1 MVCSPQAFGTTEGR
15 LFLFL
20 QMPLSRTF
28 QSAFDA
34 AKAAIGP

>member
-1 MVCSPQAFGTTEGR
+1 
-15 LFLFL
+15 LFL